1 MTNNNKEPQT
11 RSIWGYSVQMFLTI
25 TLDLQQIFFS
35 SFFLLL
41 LVACLSSFPEQW
53 GNYSSYQTSKFFF
66 WKYPYTLL
74 HTAISSKGDL
84 KLQYA
89 SLCPN
94 PAPDL
99 AHVPRTTHC
108 CLGS

>member
-1 MTNNNKEPQT
+1 MTNNNKKSQT

-53 GNYSSYQTSKFFF
+53 GNYSSYQTSKFFSENI
-66 WKYPYTLL
+66 PTLSSIQLFPAKVTSNSNML
-74 HTAISSKGDL
+74 HSAQIPHLT
-84 KLQYA
+84 
-89 SLCPN
+89 
-94 PAPDL
+94 
-99 AHVPRTTHC
+99 
-108 CLGS
+108 